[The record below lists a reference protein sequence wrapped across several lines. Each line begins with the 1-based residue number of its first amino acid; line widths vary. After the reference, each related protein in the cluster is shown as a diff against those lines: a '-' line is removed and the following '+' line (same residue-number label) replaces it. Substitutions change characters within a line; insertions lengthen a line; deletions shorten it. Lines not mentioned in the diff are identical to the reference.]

1 MKGFKCMVGI
11 RCMGF
16 TFVMATIDGRERAR
30 GRGRC
35 LVRGSSV
42 LGSEPIETEP
52 EHGDEDESEAN
63 LEGEVEGGIHADS

>member
-35 LVRGSSV
+35 LVRGSAV
-42 LGSEPIETEP
+42 LGSEPIEP